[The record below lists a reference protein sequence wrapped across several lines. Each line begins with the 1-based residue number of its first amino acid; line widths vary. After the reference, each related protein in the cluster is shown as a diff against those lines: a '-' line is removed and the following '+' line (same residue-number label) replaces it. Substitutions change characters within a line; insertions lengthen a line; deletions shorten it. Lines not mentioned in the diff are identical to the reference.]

1 MLQAIIIC
9 NVKENV
15 WSSKLKKN
23 DKKPHF
29 GLDLDPLGPKSGHQF
44 FFFPKKIW
52 LCQSLD
58 IMAHYHHVKYIKK
71 NNNPILRKFSD
82 EQTNGYT
89 DDKI

>member
-1 MLQAIIIC
+1 MTKKLIFGLIMACLAQIWAPNFFFMGIRDYTLLQAIIIC

-44 FFFPKKIW
+44 FFSPKK
-52 LCQSLD
+52 SGFVS
-58 IMAHYHHVKYIKK
+58 H
-71 NNNPILRKFSD
+71 
-82 EQTNGYT
+82 
-89 DDKI
+89 